1 MNKEKNPYY
10 DSIMT
15 GLNDS
20 LEYSKGNLPNVK
32 RRTVSITPVP
42 QYDALKIKKIRQSL
56 NLTQMIFAEALGV
69 SIKTVEAWESGRN
82 HPQGPASRFL
92 QLLEM
97 DNKLLEDHKI
107 LCV

>member
-1 MNKEKNPYY
+1 MSKEDKTYF

-15 GLNDS
+15 GLTES
-20 LEYSKGNLPNVK
+20 LEYSRGNLPNVK
-32 RRTVSITPVP
+32 KRTVSITPVP
-42 QYDALKIKKIRQSL
+42 KYDAITIRKIRNSL

-82 HPQGPASRFL
+82 HPQGPASRVL

-97 DNKLLEDHKI
+97 DSTLLEEHKI